1 MNTIRYEKFTHSIDG
16 IHKSVNKLKAAIAP
30 RLGVK
35 GVHVFWIYKLLEYPD
50 GLTAAEIAT
59 VSMIDK
65 SLVSREI
72 AALKR
77 DGYIE
82 VRGAEGGKRNY
93 NARLVL
99 TERGI
104 ELAEKIVTEVTRIQ
118 TAVSED
124 ISQEE
129 LSAFYSTLEKIH
141 GKFTGIAAAYAA
153 ENGDIS

>member
-1 MNTIRYEKFTHSIDG
+1 METIRYEKFTRAIDG
-16 IHKSVNKLKAAIAP
+16 IHKSVNKLKIAIAP
-30 RLGVK
+30 RHGVK
-35 GVHVFWIYKLLEYPD
+35 GVHVFWIYKLLEYPE
-50 GLTAAEIAT
+50 GLTAAEIAS

-82 VRGAEGGKRNY
+82 ARGAEGGKRGY

-99 TERGI
+99 TESGVA
-104 ELAEKIVTEVTRIQ
+104 LAKSLVAEVTRIQ
-118 TAVSED
+118 AAVSEG

-129 LSAFYSTLEKIH
+129 LAVFYSTLEKLNER
-141 GKFTGIAAAYAA
+141 FTRVTAAYS
-153 ENGDIS
+153 EDGED

>member
-1 MNTIRYEKFTHSIDG
+1 MEKIRYEKFTRAIDG
-16 IHKSVNKLKAAIAP
+16 IHKSVNKLKLAIAP
-30 RLGVK
+30 SLGVK

-50 GLTAAEIAT
+50 GLTAAEIAA

-82 VRGAEGGKRNY
+82 ARGSEGGKRNY

-99 TERGI
+99 TESGVA
-104 ELAEKIVTEVTRIQ
+104 LARRIALEVTKIQ
-118 TAVSED
+118 AEISEG
-124 ISQEE
+124 ISKEE
-129 LSAFYSTLEKIH
+129 LLAFYSTLEKIH
-141 GKFTGIAAAYAA
+141 GKFTCLVADYSTASDGKF
-153 ENGDIS
+153 